1 MITINLLP
9 VREQRRKAWARH
21 FLLMVV
27 AAIGATIGLSA
38 LHYWWYSAEVSS
50 AQRAAQNVQRQ
61 IDGYAPQLAQVEKF
75 RAVKADIER
84 KLAVIDELSASR
96 SGPVHLFDE
105 IATHLPDRMW
115 LTQMSVEGQTLSI
128 QGVSLDNELVALFLT
143 AMNASPYFEDVEL
156 VQTAAKE
163 VDGYKLNAFEV
174 SAVLSGKKDE
184 AEDEPEVGAPKRQAP
199 AGAAQQAAAS
209 AALVG
214 AGR

>member
-1 MITINLLP
+1 
-9 VREQRRKAWARH
+9 
-21 FLLMVV
+21 
-27 AAIGATIGLSA
+27 
-38 LHYWWYSAEVSS
+38 
-50 AQRAAQNVQRQ
+50 
-61 IDGYAPQLAQVEKF
+61 
-75 RAVKADIER
+75 
-84 KLAVIDELSASR
+84 
-96 SGPVHLFDE
+96 
-105 IATHLPDRMW
+105 MW